1 MPFSR
6 TVRTLLF
13 ATALTVSVALCA
25 AAQDTA
31 HAVIVG
37 ERGERS
43 ERTLTAPSQIEV
55 VMREFLAAQQ
65 DGVITITT
73 WMESGQDETILWAK
87 KAGEKVS
94 FTPDESQWIS
104 VAEALDRFRGANA
117 FPHLSACQK
126 NQERL
131 GEAID
136 QWAEAHQGAL
146 PQRMDQLVPEILGE
160 LPVCP
165 TAPNDSYASSYK
177 LSESKRYTFHCPG
190 NHEEAGVPLTFPAY
204 DGVNGVRLP

>member
-1 MPFSR
+1 MAFSR
-6 TVRTLLF
+6 TVRTLLL
-13 ATALTVSVALCA
+13 ATALAGSAAICA
-25 AAQDTA
+25 VAQDTA

-55 VMREFLAAQQ
+55 VMREFLTAQQ
-65 DGVITITT
+65 NGVITITT
-73 WMESGQDETILWAK
+73 RMESGRDETILWAK

-94 FTPDESQWIS
+94 FTPDENQWIS

-117 FPHLSACQK
+117 FPQLSACQK

-146 PQRMDQLVPEILGE
+146 PQRMEILVPEVLDT

-165 TAPNDSYASSYK
+165 TAANESYASSYK

-204 DGVNGVRLP
+204 DGVNGIRLP